1 LLDRI
6 ESARFL
12 QRLAIG
18 RAVICKGP
26 DRCFI
31 VVFGLSEELLD
42 LLRRIVMMEMMKVMK
57 AVNDMENENRVM
69 TYIVMAVI
77 P

>member
-1 LLDRI
+1 
-6 ESARFL
+6 
-12 QRLAIG
+12 
-18 RAVICKGP
+18 
-26 DRCFI
+26 
-31 VVFGLSEELLD
+31 VVFEFSEELLD

>member
-1 LLDRI
+1 M
-6 ESARFL
+6 
-12 QRLAIG
+12 
-18 RAVICKGP
+18 
-26 DRCFI
+26 
-31 VVFGLSEELLD
+31 VFEFSEELLD